1 MKILVKLMLLASLLY
16 GSNLFAASITL
27 AWQDT
32 QNPSNSVTYT
42 LYRAPQACAQNP
54 QFTPVQAGIVPKT
67 YVDAGLAVGRYCYQV
82 TAVDNATQLE
92 SLPSNQVDVKNIPL
106 TPTNLVQQ

>member
-1 MKILVKLMLLASLLY
+1 MLVKLMLFASLLY
-16 GSNLFAASITL
+16 GGNVFAASVTL

-32 QNPSNSVTYT
+32 QNPPNSVTYT

-54 QFTPVQAGIVPKT
+54 QFAAVKEGIVPKT
-67 YVDAGLAVGRYCYQV
+67 YVDVGLAVGRYCYQV